1 MLNND
6 LPPPGCGTHGEEW
19 QLEPDPPRRNRL
31 WLALILLAV
40 VAAVVLL

>member
-1 MLNND
+1 MLNDD

-19 QLEPDPPRRNRL
+19 QFEPDPPRRNL
-31 WLALILLAV
+31 LGPALILLAI